1 MRYIEK
7 KKTLETGE
15 RVRADWKGKIA
26 NNEIK
31 EKKNIK
37 KWEIENN
44 ILTKQEIWQNKSGS
58 LIKTKDVIKT
68 KLMYIAT
75 SKLLDKNNY
84 SLECK
89 FL

>member
-44 ILTKQEIWQNKSGS
+44 ILTK
-58 LIKTKDVIKT
+58 
-68 KLMYIAT
+68 
-75 SKLLDKNNY
+75 
-84 SLECK
+84 
-89 FL
+89 